1 MTGKHLPRQP
11 QPAAANLSSRPL
23 PHAISNRR
31 NRQPD
36 PPTGSGAGRPAPSG
50 RPFDRAQDR
59 PGVRALDRSSVVPI
73 VSVVGN
79 SGVGKTTF
87 LEKLVRELKARGYRL
102 ATIKHDVHNFDI
114 DRPGKD
120 SWRLTQAGSDIVM
133 LSSPRRLALMEEVE
147 EERTL
152 DQLAA
157 MVEDRVELILTEGY
171 RGAAALKI
179 EVSRRA
185 HSTSLTAPL
194 EDLLA
199 IVTDHP
205 FDLDRPQFDLD
216 AAAAVAD
223 LLEQRFALKRRPRM

>member
-1 MTGKHLPRQP
+1 M
-11 QPAAANLSSRPL
+11 
-23 PHAISNRR
+23 
-31 NRQPD
+31 
-36 PPTGSGAGRPAPSG
+36 
-50 RPFDRAQDR
+50 
-59 PGVRALDRSSVVPI
+59 VPV

-133 LSSPRRLALMEEVE
+133 LSSPRRLALMEEVQ

-152 DQLAA
+152 DDLAA
-157 MVEDRVELILTEGY
+157 MVGDRVDLILTEGY

-179 EVSRRA
+179 EVSRQA
-185 HSTSLTAPL
+185 HSTALTARVD
-194 EDLLA
+194 DLLA

-205 FDLDRPQFDLD
+205 FYLERPQFGLD
-216 AAAAVAD
+216 DAAAVAD
-223 LLEQRFALKRRPRM
+223 LLAQRFALKPGQRG